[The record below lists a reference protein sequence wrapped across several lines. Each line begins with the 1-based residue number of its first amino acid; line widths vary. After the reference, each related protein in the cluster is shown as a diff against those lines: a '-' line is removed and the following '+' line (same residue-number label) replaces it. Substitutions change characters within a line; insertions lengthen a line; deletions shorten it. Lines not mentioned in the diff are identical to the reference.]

1 MQDTPGTPEVCLEY
15 PSGFGFE
22 YDPSPG
28 SETWT
33 LDGNDATVMIEVQP
47 ISHHPEDF
55 ASEYFRYFSG
65 ISDGEVDEQEPI
77 ELEVEGLRLKA
88 FRAVVPWNEMEF
100 RLDLYAVLKDEK
112 GRWATTFLIVQ
123 EVADQ
128 GDEESREV
136 TEARQLLA
144 RTLTAN
150 R

>member
-1 MQDTPGTPEVCLEY
+1 
-15 PSGFGFE
+15 
-22 YDPSPG
+22 
-28 SETWT
+28 
-33 LDGNDATVMIEVQP
+33 MIEVQP

-55 ASEYFRYFSG
+55 ASGYFGYFSAIG
-65 ISDGEVDEQEPI
+65 DGEVDEQEPI
-77 ELEVEGLRLKA
+77 GLEVEGLRLKA

-112 GRWATTFLIVQ
+112 GRWATTYLIVQ
-123 EVADQ
+123 EVADR

-136 TEARQLLA
+136 TGGLAA